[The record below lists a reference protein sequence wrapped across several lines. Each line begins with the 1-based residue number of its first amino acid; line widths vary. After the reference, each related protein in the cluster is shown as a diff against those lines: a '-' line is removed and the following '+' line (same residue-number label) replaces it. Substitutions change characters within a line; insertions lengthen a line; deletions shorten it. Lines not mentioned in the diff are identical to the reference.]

1 MRPGSRRLYGEEVDA
16 AAPTL
21 TGVWAPER
29 RRLTSGLVLTITL
42 VAFEALA
49 ISTVLPVV
57 SDDLGGL
64 GLYGWVFSGFFL
76 GSLLGIVAAGQLA
89 DSHGT
94 ALPFAAGLVLFTVGL
109 VAGGLAP
116 SMGLLVAARVAQGVG
131 AGAIPAVAYASVGR
145 AYPPA
150 LRPRVF
156 AVFSSAWVVPGL
168 VGPAASSAIA
178 GWLGWRAV
186 FLALLPFVALAAA
199 ITLPALTRVAD
210 PVGDHHGPVEELPQ
224 ERGTSSTGSR
234 WWSST
239 AGAAAQRRAAVA
251 LTVGVAAVLLALN
264 GPPPLLAAAL
274 AVVGLPLALRSFVR
288 IVPAGTLRLAPGI
301 PAAIAVKGLLTFA
314 FFGADAYVSLA
325 FQEVR
330 DQPTWVAGIA
340 LTATTVSWTA
350 AAWVQERVI
359 HRTGPRWLVRRGFLL
374 VLVGTLG
381 MLAVLGPVPIP
392 LAVAVW
398 SVAGFG
404 IGLAYSP
411 ISVTVLGLASA
422 GREGEASASVQL
434 CDVLGTALGTGA
446 AGALVALGDAQGWAT
461 RDALELA
468 FALMALVA
476 IGGALAARRLPT
488 VLPG

>member
-1 MRPGSRRLYGEEVDA
+1 MRPGSRRLYGEGVEA
-16 AAPTL
+16 TAPAPG
-21 TGVWAPER
+21 GVWAPER
-29 RRLTSGLVLTITL
+29 RRLTAGLVLTITL

-64 GLYGWVFSGFFL
+64 SLYGWVFSGFFL

-94 ALPFAAGLVLFTVGL
+94 ALPFAAGLVLFTAGL

-116 SMGLLVAARVAQGVG
+116 SMGFLVAARVAQGIG

-156 AVFSSAWVVPGL
+156 AVFSSAWVIPGL
-168 VGPAASSAIA
+168 VGPAASSGIA
-178 GWLGWRAV
+178 GGLGWRAV
-186 FLALLPFVALAAA
+186 FLALLPFVAIAAA
-199 ITLPALTRVAD
+199 ITLPALTRFAD
-210 PVGDHHGPVEELPQ
+210 GPVSEGTGGLP
-224 ERGTSSTGSR
+224 
-234 WWSST
+234 
-239 AGAAAQRRAAVA
+239 GAAPEEAPGRRRVAAVA
-251 LTVGVAAVLLALN
+251 LTIGVAAVLAALN
-264 GPPPLLAAAL
+264 GPPVAVAVGL
-274 AVVGLPLALRSFVR
+274 AVVGTPLAVR
-288 IVPAGTLRLAPGI
+288 AFLHIVPAGTLRLAPGI
-301 PAAIAVKGLLTFA
+301 PAAIAIKGILTFA

-330 DQPTWVAGIA
+330 GQPTWVAGAA
-340 LTATTVSWTA
+340 LTGTTVAWTA

-374 VLVGTLG
+374 VAVGTLG
-381 MLAVLGPVPIP
+381 MLAVLGPLPIP
-392 LAVAVW
+392 VAVAVW

-411 ISVTVLGLASA
+411 ISVTVLDLAAA
-422 GREGEASASVQL
+422 GKEGAASASVQL

-446 AGALVALGDAQGWAT
+446 AGALVALGEARSWAP

-468 FALMALVA
+468 FALTAVVA
-476 IGGALAARRLPT
+476 VLGAVAARRLPA
-488 VLPG
+488 VLPD

>member
-1 MRPGSRRLYGEEVDA
+1 
-16 AAPTL
+16 
-21 TGVWAPER
+21 
-29 RRLTSGLVLTITL
+29 
-42 VAFEALA
+42 
-49 ISTVLPVV
+49 
-57 SDDLGGL
+57 
-64 GLYGWVFSGFFL
+64 
-76 GSLLGIVAAGQLA
+76 
-89 DSHGT
+89 
-94 ALPFAAGLVLFTVGL
+94 
-109 VAGGLAP
+109 
-116 SMGLLVAARVAQGVG
+116 
-131 AGAIPAVAYASVGR
+131 
-145 AYPPA
+145 
-150 LRPRVF
+150 
-156 AVFSSAWVVPGL
+156 
-168 VGPAASSAIA
+168 
-178 GWLGWRAV
+178 
-186 FLALLPFVALAAA
+186 
-199 ITLPALTRVAD
+199 
-210 PVGDHHGPVEELPQ
+210 
-224 ERGTSSTGSR
+224 
-234 WWSST
+234 
-239 AGAAAQRRAAVA
+239 
-251 LTVGVAAVLLALN
+251 
-264 GPPPLLAAAL
+264 
-274 AVVGLPLALRSFVR
+274 VR

-359 HRTGPRWLVRRGFLL
+359 HRTGPRWLVQRGFLL

-476 IGGALAARRLPT
+476 VGGALAARRLPT
-488 VLPG
+488 ALPG